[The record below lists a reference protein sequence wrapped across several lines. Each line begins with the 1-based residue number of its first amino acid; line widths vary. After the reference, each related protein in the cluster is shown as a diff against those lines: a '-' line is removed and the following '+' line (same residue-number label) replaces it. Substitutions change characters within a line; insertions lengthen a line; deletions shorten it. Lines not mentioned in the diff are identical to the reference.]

1 MSPKLYIPLIVL
13 AVVAVGLG
21 VYDYRYIINPPKNAG
36 VQPIVA
42 MPQFEAVSTSSPV
55 VVTHTRAKGMDI
67 YSGVT
72 PGATNCA
79 QVSVRPQTIF
89 SKPPQLNLF
98 LTIERQG

>member
-55 VVTHTRAKGMDI
+55 VVTHTRAKGMDNI
-67 YSGVT
+67 LELPLARQT
-72 PGATNCA
+72 AHRCRCA
-79 QVSVRPQTIF
+79 HKQYLANRHNSTCF
-89 SKPPQLNLF
+89 
-98 LTIERQG
+98 